1 MEKEAQKEAQLQP
14 SPSPPAYSEI
24 DENLGNIVGESSKCL
39 VNEDQCELED
49 KEKFGKSLVGESS
62 KSTVNEDQ
70 CEPEDKEKVDEKQ
83 SQRKDLLEP
92 KNIKKAANKK
102 KPNEPWLVNTA
113 PRNVYNTPIEPWTT
127 NPNLQRS
134 HSHHQNDTYCVVCC
148 FDNNG
153 TNYGTE
159 TYGYH
164 QPELDFVHI
173 ISAVPVM
180 ILALTTVVAPY
191 SVMKIATTLV
201 AMKGVVTTH
210 VVMKGVVTTHVVMK
224 GVVGF
229 WVNCYIVSQQY

>member
-1 MEKEAQKEAQLQP
+1 MDKEAQKEAQLQP

-24 DENLGNIVGESSKCL
+24 DENLGNIVGESSKST

-49 KEKFGKSLVGESS
+49 K
-62 KSTVNEDQ
+62 
-70 CEPEDKEKVDEKQ
+70 KEVDE
-83 SQRKDLLEP
+83 KDLLEP
-92 KNIKKAANKK
+92 KKAANKK

-127 NPNLQRS
+127 NPNLHRS

-148 FDNNG
+148 FDNND
-153 TNYGTE
+153 TKYDSE

-164 QPELDFVHI
+164 QPECNCCLDGDGV
-173 ISAVPVM
+173 VPVM
-180 ILALTTVVAPY
+180 ILVLTTVVAPY

-201 AMKGVVTTH
+201 AMKGVVTLVT
-210 VVMKGVVTTHVVMK
+210 MGVVTLVTMGVVTMHVAMK

-229 WVNCYIVSQQY
+229 WANCYIASQQY